1 MPISPFY
8 VRKTYISGEVY
19 PTSNSNYVPVSEGGK
34 GNAGVST
41 CHATGDASCN
51 GN

>member
-1 MPISPFY
+1 MMGDLGHLIGI
-8 VRKTYISGEVY
+8 T
-19 PTSNSNYVPVSEGGK
+19 VSSKDAGLESKLEGGK